1 MSHLPQ
7 ARRVFDIELA
17 ALRAVRAR
25 LDESFDRAVELTVE
39 TLKRRGKLV
48 IVGIGKSGNIGAKL
62 AATLTSTGSTSVVL
76 SSVDALHGDL
86 GIVNDGDLVLA
97 LSYSGESEE
106 LVSLLPALKRFA
118 VKLIAFTGNPKSSIA
133 RHSDVVLNVRVPK
146 EACPFNLAPTASTTA
161 MLVMG
166 DALAMAVLEARGFTQ
181 KDFARYHPSGA
192 IGRALLVQVRDIM
205 RTGERNAVAP
215 QTLAVRDALLVM
227 TKAKSG
233 SLAIVDKRGK
243 LAGVFTDGDF
253 RRRMSAD
260 NELLTRPLATVMT
273 RNPICIRDEALA
285 AEALKIFNERNI
297 DDLIVVN
304 ARREPVGLVDSQ
316 DLPKLKLM

>member
-1 MSHLPQ
+1 MSHLAQ

-17 ALRAVRAR
+17 ALRAVRAQ
-25 LDESFDRAVELTVE
+25 LDDAFDCAVELTVE

-48 IVGIGKSGNIGAKL
+48 ILGIGKSGNIGAKL

-118 VKLIAFTGNPKSSIA
+118 VKLIAFTGNPKSTIA

-161 MLVMG
+161 TLVMG

-192 IGRALLVQVRDIM
+192 IGRALLVQVKDIM

-215 QTLAVRDALLVM
+215 QSLAVRDALMVM

-253 RRRMSAD
+253 RRRMSTD
-260 NELLTRPLATVMT
+260 DDLLTRPLAEVMT

-304 ARREPVGLVDSQ
+304 AEREPVGLVDSQ